1 MCCRLF
7 AAFAMLL
14 VCGAG
19 TAGAAPPTPYYL
31 ALGDSLAIGIQPRPD
46 GALGPTTRGYV
57 DDLYAL
63 YRLRRPHLRL
73 AKLGCSGETTTSM
86 LNGGVCAYTAGT
98 QLAEAVQFIQTH
110 RVVLITL
117 SIGGDN
123 VLHCFS
129 LGGIDET
136 CVQEGLSAI
145 GPDVSQILATLRAAA
160 GPTVPIAGMNY
171 YDPFLAAWTLGPAGQ
186 ALALASLEVT
196 TILNDLLGTLY
207 FAFQIPV
214 ADVARAYRITDFTI
228 VPRYN
233 LPLNVVLELAWT
245 WIGAAPPVGPDI
257 HPNTTGYAV
266 IAAAF
271 ARAIGPLYIAGC
283 PPGQPDRPARLKPWP
298 PGSITGVQ
306 SPR

>member
-1 MCCRLF
+1 MCCRLI

-19 TAGAAPPTPYYL
+19 TAAAAPSTPYYL
-31 ALGDSLAIGIQPRPD
+31 ALGDSLALGIQPTAN
-46 GALGPTTRGYV
+46 GALVPTNKGYV

-63 YRLRRPHLRL
+63 YRLGRPNLRL

-86 LNGGVCAYTAGT
+86 LNGGVCAYTSGT

-136 CVQEGLSAI
+136 CVQEGLAAI
-145 GPDVSQILATLRAAA
+145 GPDLSQILATLRAAA
-160 GPTVPIAGMNY
+160 GRNVPIAGMNY
-171 YDPFLAAWTLGPAGQ
+171 YDPFLAAWTLGPSGQ
-186 ALALASLEVT
+186 ALAQASLEVT

-207 FAFQIPV
+207 FAFEIPV
-214 ADVARAYRITDFTI
+214 ADVARAYRITDFTL
-228 VPRYN
+228 VPGYN
-233 LPLNVVLELAWT
+233 VPLNVLLELAWT
-245 WIGAAPPVGPDI
+245 WIGAVPPVGPDI
-257 HPNTTGYAV
+257 HPNATGYAV

-271 ARAIGPLYIAGC
+271 AKAIG
-283 PPGQPDRPARLKPWP
+283 RL
-298 PGSITGVQ
+298 
-306 SPR
+306 

>member
-1 MCCRLF
+1 MCWRLIT
-7 AAFAMLL
+7 AFAMLL

-19 TAGAAPPTPYYL
+19 TAAAAPPTPYYL
-31 ALGDSLAIGIQPRPD
+31 ALGDSLALGIQPTAS
-46 GALGPTTRGYV
+46 GVLAPTNKGYV

-63 YRLRRPHLRL
+63 YRLRRPNLRL

-86 LNGGVCAYTAGT
+86 LNGGVCAYTSGT

-136 CVQEGLSAI
+136 CVQQGLAAI
-145 GPDVSQILATLRAAA
+145 GPDLSQILATLRAAA
-160 GPTVPIAGMNY
+160 GRDVPIAGMNY
-171 YDPFLAAWTLGPAGQ
+171 YDPFLAAWTLGSAGQ

-196 TILNDLLGTLY
+196 TILNEMLGTLY

-214 ADVARAYRITDFTI
+214 ADVARAYRITDFTP
-228 VPRYN
+228 VPGYN
-233 LPLNVVLELAWT
+233 LPLNVLLEFAWT

-257 HPNTTGYAV
+257 HPNATGYTV

-271 ARAIGPLYIAGC
+271 ARAIG
-283 PPGQPDRPARLKPWP
+283 RL
-298 PGSITGVQ
+298 
-306 SPR
+306 